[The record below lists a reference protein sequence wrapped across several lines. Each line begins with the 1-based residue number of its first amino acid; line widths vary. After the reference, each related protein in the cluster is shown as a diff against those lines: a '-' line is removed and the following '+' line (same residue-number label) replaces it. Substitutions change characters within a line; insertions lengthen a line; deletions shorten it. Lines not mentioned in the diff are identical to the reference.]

1 MPGSACPVPCRS
13 AVLDVPE
20 EQADAIENAGRYLVG
35 ADQRIVGIVKTAV
48 NELPLTYVSGFAESL
63 PCF

>member
-1 MPGSACPVPCRS
+1 MQGDAHPVLCLSSA
-13 AVLDVPE
+13 LDVPE